1 MHPFELPQHIV
12 DRVVERRGRINV
24 IDRLDP
30 RRTALIVI
38 DMQNAFLAEGAA
50 VEVPTARE
58 IVPNVNRL
66 AQAARE
72 AGGTVAWVQ
81 MTVPDRA
88 TWPVFFDN
96 TVGADRVESIIAE
109 LRPGSRGHA
118 LWPELQTAEGDLIV
132 AKNRFSAFLPS
143 ASELTGILTAKGIDT
158 VVIAGTLTNVCC
170 ESSARDAVMLDFRTV
185 IVSDAN
191 AARSDEE
198 HMATLVT
205 FVQSFGDV
213 RATDEVVGLYRKVSD
228 LPRRTP

>member
-1 MHPFELPQHIV
+1 
-12 DRVVERRGRINV
+12 VER
-24 IDRLDP
+24 
-30 RRTALIVI
+30 
-38 DMQNAFLAEGAA
+38 
-50 VEVPTARE
+50 
-58 IVPNVNRL
+58 
-66 AQAARE
+66 
-72 AGGTVAWVQ
+72 
-81 MTVPDRA
+81 
-88 TWPVFFDN
+88 
-96 TVGADRVESIIAE
+96 IIAE

-118 LWPELQTAEGDLIV
+118 LWPELQTAKGDLIV

-185 IVSDAN
+185 LVADAN

-213 RATDEVVGLYRKVSD
+213 RTTDEVVALYCKRS
-228 LPRRTP
+228 